1 MLDGITLTLKSSEIV
16 DLLQKRAQ
24 HARDQQVKL
33 ESRFTEI
40 SQKLTAAKG
49 LGLGDQAMARL
60 TPTIRWHRSSTRSD
74 LSRRRPSTSTS
85 RRSTFSQARRSVCHS
100 TKCSG
105 STECTTT
112 CAPPCPTSVA
122 CSREPSS
129 SRSSDPHRSVLVFQR
144 TALTGQ
150 SSDAQFV
157 S

>member
-60 TPTIRWHRSSTRSD
+60 NAPLFAQISLGDDSDDPMAPFKHAQRS
-74 LSRRRPSTSTS
+74 L
-85 RRSTFSQARRSVCHS
+85 
-100 TKCSG
+100 
-105 STECTTT
+105 STEAEYFDFAAKHVQPGETFRLSLDEVQWLYGMHDHLR
-112 CAPPCPTSVA
+112 APMPNFGRMLA
-122 CSREPSS
+122 R
-129 SRSSDPHRSVLVFQR
+129 
-144 TALTGQ
+144 AI
-150 SSDAQFV
+150 
-157 S
+157 